1 LGNKIDVLGGSMEY
15 QQMIYDCAE
24 SFYESTRIPLS
35 ILDREGIPLF
45 NFGGACNF
53 CAQFKKLG
61 GEEQCIRRHMLSCR
75 LAVELKKG
83 YVFSCPG
90 GCILFTVGLTQ
101 KNEHVCSI
109 IAGPVLPETPNIK
122 LVDDILRKLE
132 LPLTGRNAL
141 YTALMEVELM
151 EPRKIE
157 YMCRLLDYSTRY
169 LLDAAS
175 SHIQISKEKTEEA
188 GRIQAYLSAIQAE
201 PELKTDDIR
210 LRGLEDKLVNAI
222 RAGNSLDAKNFME
235 QLFSERSIYSGMQTK
250 VTTIHAIELLTLLSR
265 TAIDAGAG
273 VYAMYKFTDQAF
285 NQLMEA
291 RSINQISYLLARSV
305 ENAVSKLD
313 VVETDETTALIRQSI
328 YYIHQ
333 NYTENMTLETVAG
346 HVHLSPSYFSSL
358 FNKQTGL
365 SFTSYVSRLR
375 VERAKKLLK
384 KTEMSLIDIATALGF
399 GSQSYFSSVFKK
411 HVGESPKQYRQRGGK
426 DGHIPG

>member
-1 LGNKIDVLGGSMEY
+1 MEY
-15 QQMIYDCAE
+15 KRVIYDCAE
-24 SFYESTRIPLS
+24 AFYESTRIPLS
-35 ILDREGIPLF
+35 ILDSEGMLLDE
-45 NFGGACNF
+45 FGGSCGF
-53 CAQFKKLG
+53 CAKFKKLG
-61 GEEQCIRRHMLSCR
+61 GEEICIRRHMLGCR
-75 LAVELKKG
+75 LAIELKKG
-83 YVFSCPG
+83 YVFSCPA
-90 GCILFTVGLTQ
+90 GCILFAVGLTQ
-101 KNEHVCSI
+101 NNEHVCSI

-122 LVDDILRKLE
+122 MVDDILKKLE
-132 LPLTGRNAL
+132 LPLTGRSAL
-141 YTALMEVELM
+141 YTALMDVELL

-175 SHIQISKEKTEEA
+175 SLVQISQEKAEEA
-188 GRIQAYLSAIQAE
+188 SRVQAYLNAIQAE
-201 PELKTDDIR
+201 PELKQDNNR
-210 LRGLEDKLVNAI
+210 LHEMEDKLVNAI
-222 RAGNSLDAKNFME
+222 RAGNTQDARSFME

-250 VTTIHAIELLTLLSR
+250 LTTIHAIELLTLLSR

-273 VYAMYKFTDQAF
+273 VHAMYKFTDQAF

-291 RSINQISYLLARSV
+291 RSINQISYLLGRSV
-305 ENAVSKLD
+305 ETAISQLD

-333 NYTENMTLETVAG
+333 NYTENITLETVAA

-358 FNKQTGL
+358 FNKKTGL

-384 KTEMSLIDIATALGF
+384 KTEMTLIDIATILGF

-411 HVGESPKQYRQRGGK
+411 HVGQSPKQYRLGGNK
-426 DGHIPG
+426 ND